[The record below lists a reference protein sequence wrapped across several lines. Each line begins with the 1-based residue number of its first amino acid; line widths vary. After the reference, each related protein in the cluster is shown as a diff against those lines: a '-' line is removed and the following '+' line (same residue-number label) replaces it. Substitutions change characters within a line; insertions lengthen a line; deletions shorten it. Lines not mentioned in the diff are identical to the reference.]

1 LFDIALLDELAANAR
16 PARVQQAL
24 EGWRLRASDG
34 VTRRANSVLTN
45 APLPLYPRWFEEVE
59 EFYRRH
65 NLPSRYQISA
75 ASPPELDNLLNERGY
90 TYISETSVMVGT
102 VQDVLDQVR
111 STPESEVTLQDRVSD
126 KWLTLFL
133 DAEGFPT
140 TQESSYRHT
149 FSSLG
154 PAVAYATA
162 TIDNQPAGVGM
173 SVAERGWAGLFSIV
187 TFPTYRRQGVGTAIV
202 RALAAWA
209 RQHGSEQLY
218 LQVVATNE
226 PAVNLYRRL
235 GFDALY
241 SYHYREKS
249 LP

>member
-1 LFDIALLDELAANAR
+1 
-16 PARVQQAL
+16 
-24 EGWRLRASDG
+24 
-34 VTRRANSVLTN
+34 
-45 APLPLYPRWFEEVE
+45 
-59 EFYRRH
+59 
-65 NLPSRYQISA
+65 LPSRYQISA
-75 ASPPELDNLLNERGY
+75 ASPPELDNLLEERGY
-90 TYISETSVMVGT
+90 TSISETSVMVGT
-102 VQDVLDQVR
+102 VQDVLDLAR

-126 KWLTLFL
+126 NWLALFL

-140 TQESSYRHT
+140 AQESSYRHT

-154 PAVAYATA
+154 PAAAYATA
-162 TIDNQPAGVGM
+162 IIDNQAAGVGM

-187 TFPTYRRQGVGTAIV
+187 TFPTFRRQGIATAIV

-209 RQHGSEQLY
+209 RQHGSKHLY

-226 PAVNLYRRL
+226 PAVNLYKQL
-235 GFDALY
+235 GFNSLY